1 MNGGVHMVD
10 IFICEDDQQQKEKIT
25 NYIKNYIMIEQLDMR
40 ITLSTVM
47 SAGVFVLH
55 IQNYQKIIAII

>member
-1 MNGGVHMVD
+1 MVD